1 MGGQPLISQSG
12 DQVTIRPATTDDSP
26 RLAVL
31 CGQLWYSTTEDQVEQ
46 RLQQIQTDGQH
57 CVYVAELPSEARP
70 GAPAERAGGTVIGW
84 IYVYLIRSLLDDPH
98 AEIGGLIVDEGYRG
112 QRVGERLLKHAEQ
125 WAGEHGCCAVSVH
138 SNVIRK
144 DAHRFYERLGYRVL
158 KTQLAL
164 RHDLDRD
171 HE

>member
-1 MGGQPLISQSG
+1 
-12 DQVTIRPATTDDSP
+12 
-26 RLAVL
+26 VL
-31 CGQLWYSTTEDQVEQ
+31 CGQLWYPTNVAKVGQ

-57 CVYVAELPSEARP
+57 CVYVADLPD
-70 GAPAERAGGTVIGW
+70 GTVVGW

-112 QRVGERLLKHAEQ
+112 QKIGERLLKQAEQ
-125 WAGEHGCCAVSVH
+125 WAREHGCYAVSVH

-144 DAHRFYERLGYRVL
+144 DAHRFYERLGYRVV

-164 RHDLDRD
+164 RRDL
-171 HE
+171 